1 MKGKISLFQF
11 SRFHKVP
18 EFGKVGSYFKADI
31 EIVFKNLQRKY
42 DSNYIDIYGF
52 FEAIEVLSQKVYK
65 DEDRS
70 YGENIAEFI
79 EKSLIF
85 FEEFT

>member
-1 MKGKISLFQF
+1 M
-11 SRFHKVP
+11 P
-18 EFGKVGSYFKADI
+18 EFGKVGSYFKADL
-31 EIVFKNLQRKY
+31 EIVFKNLQRKH
-42 DSNYIDIYGF
+42 DCNYLDIYAL

-79 EKSLIF
+79 EKSLAF
-85 FEEFT
+85 FEDFVA